1 VSDPE
6 QPKSHI
12 DYSIGAERFSLRI
25 RLLITASNAI
35 SNQAMGKAKDD
46 KLLPVPRFT
55 SFILVWVLIGA
66 GAQADDA
73 GLVQRALANEVR
85 AAGDSLHPMRYRLRK
100 SSPRLT
106 TTKEICETADG
117 AVARLIAV
125 NDAPLTAMD
134 EQREQ
139 ARLNQLLSDPGK
151 QRHRKQSQDQDTA
164 RALKVLRSLPKA
176 FVYQYAGPVQGSAGA
191 VEKFSFKPNPKFD
204 PPDLE
209 TQVLTQ
215 MTGEIWVDSAQARVV
230 RLEGRLQQD
239 VDFGWGI
246 LGRLYK
252 GGTILLVQADVGDH
266 QWRIVHFDMK
276 MSARV
281 VFKTKSF
288 DTAEDQS
295 QFIAVPAGL
304 KYQQAIALLRSSEAG
319 AKRSKGELAGK

>member
-1 VSDPE
+1 
-6 QPKSHI
+6 
-12 DYSIGAERFSLRI
+12 
-25 RLLITASNAI
+25 
-35 SNQAMGKAKDD
+35 M
-46 KLLPVPRFT
+46 PVPPLK
-55 SFILVWVLIGA
+55 SFILVWVLIA
-66 GAQADDA
+66 ARAHADND
-73 GLVQRALANEVR
+73 GLVQRALANEVH
-85 AAGDSLHPMRYRLRK
+85 AASDTQHPMRYRLRK

-117 AVARLIAV
+117 AVARLVAV
-125 NDAPLTAMD
+125 NDAPLAAAD
-134 EQREQ
+134 EEREQ

-176 FVYQYAGPVQGSAGA
+176 FVYEYAGPEQGSGAA
-191 VEKFSFKPNPKFD
+191 VEKFNFKPNPRFD

-215 MTGEIWVDSAQARVV
+215 MAGEIWVDSTQERVV

-252 GGTILLVQADVGDH
+252 GGTIRIVQADVGDH

-295 QFIAVPAGL
+295 QFVTVPAGL
-304 KYQQAIALLRSSEAG
+304 KYQQAIAILRGSETKT
-319 AKRSKGELAGK
+319 KRSKGELAGK